1 MTLTVASGR
10 EFRKFLVGQT
20 ISNLGSAFT
29 MFALPLIVFEL
40 TDSALSLAFT
50 AVVEYVPY
58 ILFGLLIGGWVD
70 RFGTKGV
77 MIFAEVAQA
86 AVISSIPLLAV
97 VGALE
102 VWWVYVA
109 GFVSSTLWVL
119 FNTAEFAALPGLVGP
134 GQLMGANGSLQ
145 ASYSAATLAGP
156 LIAGALVAF
165 APVYLVLALDAVSSL
180 VAAAVLGTVTL
191 SGLGNKSALKKA
203 AMQPDAGFPRKTQG
217 EIIAEIHEGIRYV
230 FSRPLLRDTFLMM
243 ALINC
248 VGFTIYAQLVLF
260 AKRQLGATDPQ
271 VGVLYAAGGAGM
283 ILLALAAGPLRHRF
297 SFSQVALGAPALG
310 GLTIVALSLVDSYWA
325 ALPLWGL
332 VWGLVILCE
341 INSGTLVQEMVPARL
356 LGRVKSVTSVIS
368 MSAVPL
374 GVLAGGFAI
383 RFTEVDIVYLAIGL
397 MVLLISVAFIPTTVG
412 RAARSGS
419 VRTEPFGK

>member
-1 MTLTVASGR
+1 MTLTTLGW

-29 MFALPLIVFEL
+29 MFALPLIVFKL
-40 TDSALSLAFT
+40 TGSALSLAFT

-58 ILFGLLIGGWVD
+58 ILFGLVIGGWVD
-70 RFGTKGV
+70 RFSPKGV

-86 AVISSIPLLAV
+86 VVISSIPLLAV

-156 LIAGALVAF
+156 LIAGVLVAF

-180 VAAAVLGTVTL
+180 VSAAVLGTVTL
-191 SGLGNKSALKKA
+191 SGLGERSLLKKTVV
-203 AMQPDAGFPRKTQG
+203 QPDARLPQKSRSEF
-217 EIIAEIHEGIRYV
+217 IAEIHEGLRYV
-230 FSRPLLRDTFLMM
+230 LSRPLLRDTFLMM

-248 VGFTIYAQLVLF
+248 VGFTTYAQLVLF

-271 VGVLYAAGGAGM
+271 MGVLYAAGGAGM
-283 ILLALAAGPLRHRF
+283 ILLALAAGPLRRRF
-297 SFSQVALGAPALG
+297 SFSRVALGAPALG
-310 GLTIVALSLVDSYWA
+310 GLTIVALSRVDSYWA

-332 VWGLVILCE
+332 VWGLVLLCD

-356 LGRVKSVTSVIS
+356 LGRVRSVTSVIS

-383 RFTEVDIVYLAIGL
+383 RFTEVGIVYLAIGL
-397 MVLLISVAFIPTTVG
+397 MVLLISLAFIPTTVG